1 MTFIHQQIEI
11 LREISKNLF
20 KYISDILPSNSFQ
33 EQKVKIETYFKILI
47 LLKKLAEDRNKTISK
62 YYSLL
67 RLSEEK
73 IRLLYSVL
81 FNMKIK
87 NNFLENNIDILLKK
101 EKEYRLVRKKT
112 GILMENGV
120 VIHNDRKEHEIF
132 ILRVEN

>member
-1 MTFIHQQIEI
+1 M
-11 LREISKNLF
+11 
-20 KYISDILPSNSFQ
+20 
-33 EQKVKIETYFKILI
+33 

-87 NNFLENNIDILLKK
+87 NNFLENNIDILIKK
-101 EKEYRLVRKKT
+101 EKEYRLVKKRQ
-112 GILMENGV
+112 ES
-120 VIHNDRKEHEIF
+120 
-132 ILRVEN
+132 

>member
-1 MTFIHQQIEI
+1 M
-11 LREISKNLF
+11 
-20 KYISDILPSNSFQ
+20 
-33 EQKVKIETYFKILI
+33 

-101 EKEYRLVRKKT
+101 EKEYRLVKKRQ
-112 GILMENGV
+112 ES
-120 VIHNDRKEHEIF
+120 
-132 ILRVEN
+132 

>member
-1 MTFIHQQIEI
+1 MEQNKKYKTPDKSSEKNEIKIKITDIYSSTIEI

-33 EQKVKIETYFKILI
+33 EQKVKIETYFKILM

-67 RLSEEK
+67 RLSKEK

-101 EKEYRLVRKKT
+101 EKEYRLVKKRQ
-112 GILMENGV
+112 ES
-120 VIHNDRKEHEIF
+120 
-132 ILRVEN
+132 

>member
-33 EQKVKIETYFKILI
+33 EQKVKIETYFKILM

-67 RLSEEK
+67 RLSKEK

-101 EKEYRLVRKKT
+101 EKEYRLVKKRQ
-112 GILMENGV
+112 ES
-120 VIHNDRKEHEIF
+120 
-132 ILRVEN
+132 